1 MHHLTLFSILLFI
14 LAFRADARCQIG
26 CTSEEIAKSTPRCY
40 LTNVVAGQ
48 SCVVT
53 AHQSLVQRVEK
64 IILVI
69 DIPSVHSYVAV
80 ENRLGPG
87 KLEVVIASEH
97 PRIQTLILYGDG
109 IRTTADSLR
118 YVPNLET
125 YTLFSGIFDSLPN
138 FSVRNRQLVNLILH
152 NFTTDGNFNTV
163 YPRYIGGLQFLKN
176 FRFCP
181 ANRVFLRDNAFDA
194 LPGLQTM
201 ILCNLSNVESSF
213 GNTCHGYVNLTEISM
228 HYCDLREVSFLQCLP
243 NPLKLKHINLDFNR
257 IDSIEGLNGF
267 VNLELLGLFENSITS
282 VHRSNFAGLQELTFL
297 NLPGNSIDMI
307 WEDTFRDLHSL
318 ESLNLDVNPLLTLS
332 PRVVEFLPNLS
343 QLKLPLLHCDCSL
356 QWLSIVRDTYGL
368 QINPFSICGSP
379 DEFAGLQVYDPDIY
393 TSCTNSFPLTCF
405 DKDLEACGDNSYCR
419 GTSDGSECICEA
431 ENSVYSR
438 AHGGKCFNIDEVLEK
453 PAECGGYLHLNGD
466 HDLECGLPD
475 KRPEWN

>member
-1 MHHLTLFSILLFI
+1 M
-14 LAFRADARCQIG
+14 
-26 CTSEEIAKSTPRCY
+26 
-40 LTNVVAGQ
+40 
-48 SCVVT
+48 
-53 AHQSLVQRVEK
+53 
-64 IILVI
+64 
-69 DIPSVHSYVAV
+69 
-80 ENRLGPG
+80 
-87 KLEVVIASEH
+87 
-97 PRIQTLILYGDG
+97 
-109 IRTTADSLR
+109 
-118 YVPNLET
+118 
-125 YTLFSGIFDSLPN
+125 
-138 FSVRNRQLVNLILH
+138 
-152 NFTTDGNFNTV
+152 
-163 YPRYIGGLQFLKN
+163 
-176 FRFCP
+176 
-181 ANRVFLRDNAFDA
+181 
-194 LPGLQTM
+194 
-201 ILCNLSNVESSF
+201 
-213 GNTCHGYVNLTEISM
+213 
-228 HYCDLREVSFLQCLP
+228 
-243 NPLKLKHINLDFNR
+243 
-257 IDSIEGLNGF
+257 
-267 VNLELLGLFENSITS
+267 LGLFENSITS

-466 HDLECGLPD
+466 HEYHGLWIAIVD
-475 KRPEWN
+475 CSHSVKVEVSIVTSSVEIQQLVDSTLTTD